1 MKKIFTE
8 TQLKILRR
16 GAFYMNQEFLYI
28 IFIIAFG
35 YLLKRLNILQEKDG
49 EVISKII
56 FKITLPALVLVTFDS
71 VKIETSLILLPVIVL
86 VYGIITACLG
96 LFVFK
101 NEERELKGSLLML
114 SSGFNVGLFAFPLV
128 YAIWGIDGLTYFS
141 MFDVGT
147 SFVVFGISFILGSYF
162 SEEGLRLNPMEI
174 LKKLGKSIPLMTYLI
189 ASILNLTHI
198 QLPDFIINVA
208 DKISGANMPLSLL
221 LLGLFLNF
229 KFDKQFI
236 KPMIKFLT
244 FRYGLGII
252 VGTVLYF
259 ILPFG
264 TMFRYTILIG
274 LLLPVA
280 ASALTFAVEFKY
292 STNSTRFIATMS
304 NITILVSIVILYIF
318 ANFI

>member
-1 MKKIFTE
+1 
-8 TQLKILRR
+8 
-16 GAFYMNQEFLYI
+16 MNQEFLYI
-28 IFIIAFG
+28 IIIIGFG

-49 EVISKII
+49 SVISKII

-86 VYGIITACLG
+86 AFGIITACLG

-101 NEERELKGSLLML
+101 NEDRELKGSLLML

-141 MFDVGT
+141 MFDVGS
-147 SFVVFGISFILGSYF
+147 SFIVFGICFIFASYY
-162 SEEGLRLNPMEI
+162 SEEGLKLNPVEI

-189 ASILNLTHI
+189 ASILNLIHI
-198 QLPDFIINVA
+198 QLPDTIINVA
-208 DKISGANMPLSLL
+208 SKISGANMPLSLL

-229 KFDKQFI
+229 KFDKQFL
-236 KPMIKFLT
+236 KPMMKFLA
-244 FRYGLGII
+244 FRYGLGLI
-252 VGTVLYF
+252 VGLVLYF
-259 ILPFG
+259 ILPFD

-274 LLLPVA
+274 MLLPVA

-304 NITILVSIVILYIF
+304 NITILISIVILYIF

>member
-1 MKKIFTE
+1 
-8 TQLKILRR
+8 
-16 GAFYMNQEFLYI
+16 MNQEFLYI
-28 IFIIAFG
+28 IIIIALG
-35 YLLKRLNILQEKDG
+35 YLLKRVNILKEKDG

-86 VYGIITACLG
+86 VYGIITAFLG
-96 LFVFK
+96 FIVFK

-128 YAIWGIDGLTYFS
+128 YAIWGIEGLTYFS

-147 SFVVFGISFILGSYF
+147 SFVVFGISYILGSYF
-162 SEEGLRLNPMEI
+162 SEEGLRLKPIEI

-189 ASILNLTHI
+189 ASILNFSQI
-198 QLPDFIINVA
+198 QLSDTIINVA
-208 DKISGANMPLSLL
+208 STISGANIPLSLL

-229 KFDKQFI
+229 KFDTQYI
-236 KPMIKFLT
+236 KPMVKFLT
-244 FRYGLGII
+244 FRYGLGLIF
-252 VGTVLYF
+252 GLGLYF
-259 ILPFG
+259 ILPYDA
-264 TMFRYTILIG
+264 MLRYTILIG

-292 STNSTRFIATMS
+292 STSSTRFIATIS
-304 NITILVSIVILYIF
+304 NITILISVVILYIF
-318 ANFI
+318 ANFIL

>member
-1 MKKIFTE
+1 
-8 TQLKILRR
+8 
-16 GAFYMNQEFLYI
+16 MNEEFLYI
-28 IFIIAFG
+28 IIIIGIG

-71 VKIETSLILLPVIVL
+71 VKIETSLILLPIIVL
-86 VYGIITACLG
+86 VFGIMTACLG

-141 MFDVGT
+141 MFDVGS
-147 SFVVFGISFILGSYF
+147 SFVVFGICFIFASYF
-162 SEEGLRLNPMEI
+162 SKEGLRLNPMEI
-174 LKKLGKSIPLMTYLI
+174 LKKLGKSIPLITYII
-189 ASILNLTHI
+189 ASILNLIHI
-198 QLPDFIINVA
+198 QLPDILINVA
-208 DKISGANMPLSLL
+208 SKISGANMPLSLL

-229 KFDKQFI
+229 KFDKQFL
-236 KPMIKFLT
+236 KPMVKFLA
-244 FRYGLGII
+244 FRYGLGLI
-252 VGTVLYF
+252 VGLVLYF
-259 ILPFG
+259 ILPLDI
-264 TMFRYTILIG
+264 MFRYTILIG

-304 NITILVSIVILYIF
+304 NITILVSIVILYIY

>member
-1 MKKIFTE
+1 
-8 TQLKILRR
+8 
-16 GAFYMNQEFLYI
+16 MNQEFLYI
-28 IFIIAFG
+28 IIIIVFG

-71 VKIETSLILLPVIVL
+71 VKIETSLILLPIIVL
-86 VYGIITACLG
+86 VFGIMTACLG

-128 YAIWGIDGLTYFS
+128 YAIWGINGLTYFS
-141 MFDVGT
+141 MFDVGS
-147 SFVVFGISFILGSYF
+147 SFVVFGICFIFASYF

-174 LKKLGKSIPLMTYLI
+174 LKKLGKSIPLMTYII
-189 ASILNLTHI
+189 ASILNLSHI
-198 QLPDFIINVA
+198 QLPDILINVA
-208 DKISGANMPLSLL
+208 SKISGANMPLSLL

-236 KPMIKFLT
+236 KPMVKFLA
-244 FRYGLGII
+244 FRYGLGLI
-252 VGTVLYF
+252 VGLVLYF
-259 ILPFG
+259 ILPFDI
-264 TMFRYTILIG
+264 MFRYTILIG

>member
-1 MKKIFTE
+1 
-8 TQLKILRR
+8 
-16 GAFYMNQEFLYI
+16 MNQEFLYI
-28 IFIIAFG
+28 IIIIAFG
-35 YLLKRLNILQEKDG
+35 YLLKRLNILHEKDG

-71 VKIETSLILLPVIVL
+71 VKIETSLIVLPAIVL

-128 YAIWGIDGLTYFS
+128 YAIWGIEGLTYFS
-141 MFDVGT
+141 MFDVGS
-147 SFVVFGISFILGSYF
+147 SFVVFGICFIFASYF
-162 SEEGLRLNPMEI
+162 SEEGLKLNPVEI

-189 ASILNLTHI
+189 ASILNLIHI
-198 QLPDFIINVA
+198 QLPDTIINVA
-208 DKISGANMPLSLL
+208 SKISGANMPLSLL

-236 KPMIKFLT
+236 KPMMKFLA
-244 FRYGLGII
+244 FRYGLGLI
-252 VGTVLYF
+252 VGLVLYF
-259 ILPFG
+259 ILPFDI
-264 TMFRYTILIG
+264 MFRNTILIG

-292 STNSTRFIATMS
+292 STDSTRFIATMS

>member
-1 MKKIFTE
+1 
-8 TQLKILRR
+8 
-16 GAFYMNQEFLYI
+16 MNQEFLYI
-28 IFIIAFG
+28 IIIIAFG

-56 FKITLPALVLVTFDS
+56 FKITLPALVVVTFDS

-128 YAIWGIDGLTYFS
+128 YAVWGIDGLTYFS
-141 MFDVGT
+141 MFDVGA
-147 SFVVFGISFILGSYF
+147 SFVVFGICFIFASYF

-189 ASILNLTHI
+189 ASILNLIHI
-198 QLPDFIINVA
+198 QLPDIIINVA
-208 DKISGANMPLSLL
+208 SKISGANMPLSLL

-236 KPMIKFLT
+236 KPMMKFMA
-244 FRYGLGII
+244 FRYGLGLI
-252 VGTVLYF
+252 VGLVLYF
-259 ILPFG
+259 ILPFDI
-264 TMFRYTILIG
+264 MFRYTILIG

>member
-1 MKKIFTE
+1 
-8 TQLKILRR
+8 
-16 GAFYMNQEFLYI
+16 MNQEFLYI
-28 IFIIAFG
+28 IIIIGFG

-49 EVISKII
+49 SVISKII

-86 VYGIITACLG
+86 VFGIITACLG

-101 NEERELKGSLLML
+101 NEDRELKGSLLML

-141 MFDVGT
+141 MFDVGS
-147 SFVVFGISFILGSYF
+147 SFIVFGICFIFASYY
-162 SEEGLRLNPMEI
+162 SEEGLKLNPVEI

-189 ASILNLTHI
+189 ASILNLIHI
-198 QLPDFIINVA
+198 QLPDIIINVA
-208 DKISGANMPLSLL
+208 SKISGANMPLSLL

-229 KFDKQFI
+229 KFDKQFL
-236 KPMIKFLT
+236 KPMMKFLA
-244 FRYGLGII
+244 FRYGLGLI
-252 VGTVLYF
+252 VGLVLYF
-259 ILPFG
+259 ILPFD

-304 NITILVSIVILYIF
+304 NITILISIVILYIF

>member
-1 MKKIFTE
+1 
-8 TQLKILRR
+8 
-16 GAFYMNQEFLYI
+16 MNQEFLYI
-28 IFIIAFG
+28 IIILGFG

-49 EVISKII
+49 AVISKII

-86 VYGIITACLG
+86 IFGIITACLG

-101 NEERELKGSLLML
+101 NERRELKGSLLML

-128 YAIWGIDGLTYFS
+128 YAIWGLDGLTYFS
-141 MFDVGT
+141 MFDVGS
-147 SFVVFGISFILGSYF
+147 SFIVFGICFIFASYY
-162 SEEGLRLNPMEI
+162 SEEGLKLNPVEI

-189 ASILNLTHI
+189 ASILNLIHI
-198 QLPDFIINVA
+198 QLPDTIIHVA
-208 DKISGANMPLSLL
+208 SKISGANMPLSLL

-236 KPMIKFLT
+236 KPMMKFLA
-244 FRYGLGII
+244 FRYGLGLI
-252 VGTVLYF
+252 VGLVLYF
-259 ILPFG
+259 ILPFD

>member
-1 MKKIFTE
+1 
-8 TQLKILRR
+8 
-16 GAFYMNQEFLYI
+16 MNQEFLYI
-28 IFIIAFG
+28 IIIIAFG
-35 YLLKRLNILQEKDG
+35 YLLKRLNILHEKDG

-71 VKIETSLILLPVIVL
+71 VKIETSLIVLPAIVL

-128 YAIWGIDGLTYFS
+128 YAIWGIEGLTYFS
-141 MFDVGT
+141 MFDVGS
-147 SFVVFGISFILGSYF
+147 SFVVFGICFIFASYF
-162 SEEGLRLNPMEI
+162 SEEGLKLNPVEI

-189 ASILNLTHI
+189 ASILNLIHI
-198 QLPDFIINVA
+198 QLPDTIINVA
-208 DKISGANMPLSLL
+208 SKISGANMPLSLL

-229 KFDKQFI
+229 KFDKQYI
-236 KPMIKFLT
+236 KPMMKFLA
-244 FRYGLGII
+244 FRYGLGLI
-252 VGTVLYF
+252 VGLVLYF
-259 ILPFG
+259 ILPFDI
-264 TMFRYTILIG
+264 MFRNTILIG

-292 STNSTRFIATMS
+292 STDSTRFIATMS

>member
-1 MKKIFTE
+1 
-8 TQLKILRR
+8 
-16 GAFYMNQEFLYI
+16 MNQEFLYI
-28 IFIIAFG
+28 IIIITFG

-56 FKITLPALVLVTFDS
+56 FKITLPALVLVTFDT
-71 VKIETSLILLPVIVL
+71 VKIETSLFLLPVIVL
-86 VYGIITACLG
+86 VYGIITALLG

-101 NEERELKGSLLML
+101 NEQRELKGSLLML

-128 YAIWGIDGLTYFS
+128 YAIWGMDGLTYFS

-147 SFVVFGISFILGSYF
+147 SFVVFGISYILGSYF
-162 SEEGLRLNPMEI
+162 SEEGLSLKPIEI

-189 ASILNLTHI
+189 ASILNFSHI
-198 QLPDFIINVA
+198 KLPDMLIEVA
-208 DKISGANMPLSLL
+208 STLSGANIPLSLL

-236 KPMIKFLT
+236 KPMVKFLT
-244 FRYGLGII
+244 FRYGLGLI
-252 VGTVLYF
+252 VGLVLYF
-259 ILPFG
+259 TLPYDI
-264 TMFRYTILIG
+264 MLRSTILIG

-292 STNSTRFIATMS
+292 STNSARFIATMS

-318 ANFI
+318 ANFIL

>member
-1 MKKIFTE
+1 
-8 TQLKILRR
+8 
-16 GAFYMNQEFLYI
+16 MNQEFLYI
-28 IFIIAFG
+28 IIIIAFG

-71 VKIETSLILLPVIVL
+71 VKIETSLMLLPVIVL
-86 VYGIITACLG
+86 VYGIITALLG

-101 NEERELKGSLLML
+101 NEERELKGSLMML
-114 SSGFNVGLFAFPLV
+114 SSGFNVGLFAFPLI

-141 MFDVGT
+141 MFDVGA
-147 SFVVFGISFILGSYF
+147 SFVVFGISYILGSYF
-162 SEEGLRLNPMEI
+162 SEEGLRLNPLEI
-174 LKKLGKSIPLMTYLI
+174 LKKLGKSIPLMTYII
-189 ASILNLTHI
+189 ASLLNFSHI
-198 QLPDFIINVA
+198 QLPDMFINVA
-208 DKISGANMPLSLL
+208 STISGANIPLSLL

-229 KFDKQFI
+229 KFDKHFI
-236 KPMIKFLT
+236 KPMVKFLA
-244 FRYGLGII
+244 FRYGLGLT
-252 VGTVLYF
+252 VGLVLYF
-259 ILPFG
+259 ILPYDI
-264 TMFRYTILIG
+264 MLRSTILIG

-318 ANFI
+318 ANFIL